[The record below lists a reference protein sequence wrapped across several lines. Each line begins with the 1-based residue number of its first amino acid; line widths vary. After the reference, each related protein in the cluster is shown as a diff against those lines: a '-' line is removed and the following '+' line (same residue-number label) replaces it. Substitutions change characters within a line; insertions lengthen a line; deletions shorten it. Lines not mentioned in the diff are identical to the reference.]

1 MADAAQISMK
11 DLGLTANDLVMI
23 SPNAPDAMVKYAVE
37 CKELGVPYIFDPS
50 QQIVRMDEAGLKAG
64 LLGAKALFA
73 NEYEFELLQ
82 KHTKMSADEI
92 LSGVEFAVITLGKE
106 GAQVSEFGKIKGK
119 APVFPPKQILDPTG
133 VGDAFRAGFLKGYL
147 HGFDLLLC
155 ARMGALAATYCL
167 EKVGTQAQCYRMNDF
182 VTRFRTEFDDEG
194 ALDVL
199 LQ

>member
-1 MADAAQISMK
+1 
-11 DLGLTANDLVMI
+11 
-23 SPNAPDAMVKYAVE
+23 
-37 CKELGVPYIFDPS
+37 
-50 QQIVRMDEAGLKAG
+50 MDEAGLKAG

-82 KHTKMSADEI
+82 KHTKMSAGEI